1 MASHCSMMAS
11 AMVVCRLCCAEVKQ
25 NHSISLLSP
34 PSLKLDL
41 PGRLSRLAEASVE
54 EVDGLSRYICRSCKS
69 NFISLEKKLQE
80 FRAKVHSSCSP
91 KRTEPS
97 SRKRAKETAG
107 AEGVSPHT
115 AQARPK
121 AKRPVGRVLFSD
133 KENAYSQQSK
143 CLYIQY
149 KGIQK
154 GDFLSIQ

>member
-1 MASHCSMMAS
+1 MMAP

-25 NHSISLLSP
+25 NHSISLFSP
-34 PSLKLDL
+34 PFLKLDL

-97 SRKRAKETAG
+97 
-107 AEGVSPHT
+107 
-115 AQARPK
+115 
-121 AKRPVGRVLFSD
+121 
-133 KENAYSQQSK
+133 
-143 CLYIQY
+143 
-149 KGIQK
+149 
-154 GDFLSIQ
+154 

>member
-1 MASHCSMMAS
+1 MASMMAPT
-11 AMVVCRLCCAEVKQ
+11 MVVCRLCCAEVKQ
-25 NHSISLLSP
+25 NHSISLFSP

-54 EVDGLSRYICRSCKS
+54 EVDGLSRYICRSC

-80 FRAKVHSSCSP
+80 FRATVHSSCSP

-121 AKRPVGRVLFSD
+121 AKCPVGRVLFSD
-133 KENAYSQQSK
+133 KENAYSQQSR

-154 GDFLSIQ
+154 DDFLSMQ